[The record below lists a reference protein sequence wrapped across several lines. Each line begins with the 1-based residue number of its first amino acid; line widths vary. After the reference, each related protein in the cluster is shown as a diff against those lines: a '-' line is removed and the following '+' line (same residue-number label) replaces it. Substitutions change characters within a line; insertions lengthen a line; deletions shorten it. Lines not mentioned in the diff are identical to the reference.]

1 MIVVGGHYDLADRG
15 MGAVDDWSG
24 AVMLPS
30 VYQSLKS
37 KARRDTFV
45 FVAFAGE
52 EGGLL
57 GSHAYIKQLSAEE
70 RRLIDAMVNLEC
82 PGASAEGMGVPRGKA
97 LLALYSHLAPS
108 VGIKA
113 EASNVERIG
122 DDDLH
127 PFLDAKIPVITIH
140 SITQDTFPILHTPA
154 DNLKAIHATD
164 YYDAYRLTANYLAL
178 PIQAIN

>member
-1 MIVVGGHYDLADRG
+1 

-57 GSHAYIKQLSAEE
+57 GLTCIHQATFGG
-70 RRLIDAMVNLEC
+70 R
-82 PGASAEGMGVPRGKA
+82 
-97 LLALYSHLAPS
+97 
-108 VGIKA
+108 A
-113 EASNVERIG
+113 EAHLCNG
-122 DDDLH
+122 
-127 PFLDAKIPVITIH
+127 
-140 SITQDTFPILHTPA
+140 
-154 DNLKAIHATD
+154 
-164 YYDAYRLTANYLAL
+164 
-178 PIQAIN
+178 